1 MSINE
6 RLKLVC
12 QEKELNIKGLAEI
25 TGIPYRTVQN
35 YLNGDREPNA
45 EGLTTLCTRLGV
57 NINWLLTGEGE
68 HFINSNPRVVTI
80 DDDEHTILSIYRD
93 CSQMGRFVILQSIK
107 SMKDVPVLH
116 DNNLVI
122 KPLSL

>member
-25 TGIPYRTVQN
+25 TGMPYRTVQS

-45 EGLTTLCTRLGV
+45 EGLRTLCTRLGI
-57 NINWLLTGEGE
+57 NISWLLTDEGE